1 VATYATM
8 NPQDRLI
15 EACLV
20 ADARCGDR
28 KALAQLASR
37 WQRRLLAHAVRLLGD
52 GEAALDAVQAGWID
66 IVRGL
71 PRLDDA
77 HAFPAW
83 AYRIVTRRC
92 AGNIRS
98 NQRSRALAT
107 ALAAE
112 PQLPPDDAPAGGH
125 EGLHAAIR
133 GLPPEQRAAIALHH
147 FDQLSVAEVAVAL
160 AVPVGT
166 VKTRLFHARRKL
178 RAILEGDET

>member
-1 VATYATM
+1 
-8 NPQDRLI
+8 
-15 EACLV
+15 
-20 ADARCGDR
+20 
-28 KALAQLASR
+28 
-37 WQRRLLAHAVRLLGD
+37 
-52 GEAALDAVQAGWID
+52 
-66 IVRGL
+66 
-71 PRLDDA
+71 
-77 HAFPAW
+77 
-83 AYRIVTRRC
+83 
-92 AGNIRS
+92 
-98 NQRSRALAT
+98 LAT

>member
-1 VATYATM
+1 M
-8 NPQDRLI
+8 
-15 EACLV
+15 
-20 ADARCGDR
+20 
-28 KALAQLASR
+28 
-37 WQRRLLAHAVRLLGD
+37 RLLGD
-52 GEAALDAVQAGWID
+52 GEAARDAVQAGWID

-92 AGNIRS
+92 AGRIRS
-98 NQRSRALAT
+98 NQRQRALAA

-112 PQLPPDDAPAGGH
+112 PQVVAAAPVDDHA
-125 EGLHAAIR
+125 GLHAAIR
-133 GLPPEQRAAIALHH
+133 ALPPEQRAAIALHH
-147 FDQLSVAEVAVAL
+147 FEHLSLAEVAVAL

>member
-1 VATYATM
+1 MPAAAM
-8 NPQDRLI
+8 P
-15 EACLV
+15 
-20 ADARCGDR
+20 ARR
-28 KALAQLASR
+28 Q
-37 WQRRLLAHAVRLLGD
+37 QRRLLAHAMRLLGD
-52 GEAALDAVQAGWID
+52 AETARDAVQAGWID

-92 AGNIRS
+92 AGSIRS

-112 PQLPPDDAPAGGH
+112 PQLPQEDGPVGDHA
-125 EGLHAAIR
+125 GLHAAIR
-133 GLPPEQRAAIALHH
+133 SLPSDQRAAIALHH
-147 FDQLSVAEVAVAL
+147 FEALSVAEVAVAL

-178 RAILEGDET
+178 RAILEGDDT

>member
-1 VATYATM
+1 MATYATM

-28 KALAQLASR
+28 RALALLAAR

-52 GEAALDAVQAGWID
+52 GEAARDAVQAGWID

-71 PRLDDA
+71 PQLDDA

-92 AGNIRS
+92 AGSIRY
-98 NQRSRALAT
+98 NQRSRALAS

-112 PQLPPDDAPAGGH
+112 PILPPDDAPAGDND
-125 EGLHAAIR
+125 GLHAAIR
-133 GLPPEQRAAIALHH
+133 SLPPDQRAAIALHH
-147 FDQLSVAEVAVAL
+147 FDQLSVVEVAVAL

-178 RAILEGDET
+178 RSILEGDDT

>member
-1 VATYATM
+1 M
-8 NPQDRLI
+8 NPQDRLV

-20 ADARCGDR
+20 AEARCGDR
-28 KALAQLASR
+28 RALSQLAAR
-37 WQRRLLAHAVRLLGD
+37 WQRRLLAHAMRLLGD
-52 GEAALDAVQAGWID
+52 GEAARDAVQAGWID

-92 AGNIRS
+92 AGSIRG
-98 NQRSRALAT
+98 NQHRRALAN

-112 PQLPPDDAPAGGH
+112 PQLPPEDAPADNH
-125 EGLHAAIR
+125 ATLHAAIR
-133 GLPPEQRAAIALHH
+133 SLPPDQRAAVALHH
-147 FDQLSVAEVAVAL
+147 FEQLSVAEVAVAL

-178 RAILEGDET
+178 RAILEGDDT

>member
-1 VATYATM
+1 MATYATM
-8 NPQDRLI
+8 NPQDRLV

-20 ADARCGDR
+20 AEARCGDR
-28 KALAQLASR
+28 TAQSQLAAR
-37 WQRRLLAHAVRLLGD
+37 WQRRLLAHAMRLLGD
-52 GEAALDAVQAGWID
+52 GEAARDAVQAGWID

-83 AYRIVTRRC
+83 AYRIITRRC
-92 AGNIRS
+92 AGSIRGK
-98 NQRSRALAT
+98 QHQRALVS

-112 PQLPPDDAPAGGH
+112 PQLPPEDAPADSH
-125 EGLHAAIR
+125 ATLHAAIR
-133 GLPPEQRAAIALHH
+133 SLPPDQRVAVALHH
-147 FDQLSVAEVAVAL
+147 FEQLSVAEVAVAL

-178 RAILEGDET
+178 RSILEGDQT